1 MDLFPDIF
9 AAKRMVSTGVVTT
22 SNVITGAQY
31 QYGAVGTYVI
41 AFFPMSQITYA
52 GATVAGS
59 SLLYM
64 ATPATANTYS
74 ALNILYTSLGST
86 LIGTNGATNL
96 ISLNLSGTWRLMT
109 NAVPGSN
116 LLGTSLWFSGLF
128 VRIV

>member
-1 MDLFPDIF
+1 
-9 AAKRMVSTGVVTT
+9 
-22 SNVITGAQY
+22 
-31 QYGAVGTYVI
+31 
-41 AFFPMSQITYA
+41 MSQITYA

-64 ATPATANTYS
+64 ANPATANTYS
-74 ALNILYTSLGST
+74 ALNVLYTQFGST
-86 LIGTNGATNL
+86 LIASNAVANL

-109 NAVPGSN
+109 NAVPGFN